1 MERWPG
7 TDLPWH
13 RALTAGNPGQQC
25 WEINRRGGIPRELQS
40 GEARLGYQRAEIL
53 WKCCLCPW
61 EQGRADGITSEPC
74 PGAQHGAGWAGGTG
88 RVSETALKGP
98 GRGEGMGNTQS
109 SAGLAGNGQG
119 LGQMCCV
126 LCQMCSVLCPVLCLL
141 PDVLSAV
148 PTATSALCCFL
159 CSALSQP
166 CPSGDFCHHLWAPVL
181 AHPAQSSTRQDYAPS
196 VQP

>member
-25 WEINRRGGIPRELQS
+25 WEINRREGIPWELQS

-126 LCQMCSVLCPVLCLL
+126 LCQMCSVLCPL
-141 PDVLSAV
+141 PHLPCAV
-148 PTATSALCCFL
+148 SCAL
-159 CSALSQP
+159 P
-166 CPSGDFCHHLWAPVL
+166 CPSPALQGISAITFGLQSWHTLPKAPPARITLHLCSPE
-181 AHPAQSSTRQDYAPS
+181 PS
-196 VQP
+196 RDWDCSF